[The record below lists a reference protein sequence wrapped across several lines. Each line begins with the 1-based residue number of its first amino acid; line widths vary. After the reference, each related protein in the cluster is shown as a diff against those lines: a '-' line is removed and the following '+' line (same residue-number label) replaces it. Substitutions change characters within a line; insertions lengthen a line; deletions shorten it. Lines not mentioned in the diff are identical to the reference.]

1 MTKRG
6 IVYKLI
12 VTFTSI
18 TGVVLLLVGM
28 MLSIWF
34 NREYKI
40 EKIASLDR
48 QMVLIENSTI
58 SYLKDN
64 TDANSRGLDE
74 MMQVVKEST
83 GMDTLVIDSM
93 GYIYFVSDDKYKKYE
108 FTKVNL
114 DESVVEAL
122 KRGETQS
129 YDYQIEGGEKLS
141 VYISPIY
148 KENAYAG
155 SIIMTGS
162 DDFIKTPLRIY
173 IMIWIIIAVAL
184 VISSI
189 IVYYFAQKVLVK
201 PLDEINRA
209 ARKLAKGDTAKRVHI
224 DSTDEIGELAESFN
238 IMAESLEDVDKKRK
252 DFISNVSHE
261 LRSPITSIKGFVA
274 GILDGIIPSDK
285 ENFYLQIVYNEI
297 DRLARLVNDL
307 LDISAMESGKFKLT
321 LSEFN
326 VNEII
331 RLCILNLE
339 SKINEKG
346 LKVEVVFDES
356 RQHVIGDRDR
366 VIQIITNL
374 IENAI
379 KYSSKNGKLEIN
391 AYSKG
396 DKVLVSIYNDGP
408 TISKEDIN
416 NIWDRF
422 YKSDK
427 SRTNKIS
434 MGLGLSIVR
443 LILSQHEQDIWV
455 KNIDDKG
462 VQFTFTLKRVN

>member
-34 NREYKI
+34 SREYKI
-40 EKIASLDR
+40 EKLALLDK

-64 TDANSRGLDE
+64 TDANSNGLDE

-93 GYIYFVSDDKYKKYE
+93 GYVYFVSNDEYKKYE
-108 FTKVNL
+108 FTKMNL
-114 DESVVEAL
+114 SDDIIEAL
-122 KRGETQS
+122 KRGESKS
-129 YDYQIEGGEKLS
+129 YNHKLESGEIVS

-148 KENAYAG
+148 KENSYAG
-155 SIIMTGS
+155 SIIMVGN
-162 DDFIKTPLRIY
+162 DEFIKTPLRIY
-173 IMIWIIIAVAL
+173 VMIWIIIAVAL
-184 VISSI
+184 VISSV

-209 ARKLAKGDTAKRVHI
+209 ARKLAKGDTAKRVYI
-224 DSTDEIGELAESFN
+224 DSRDEIGELAESFN

-326 VNEII
+326 INEII

-356 RQHVIGDRDR
+356 RQHVVGDRDR

-408 TISKEDIN
+408 IISKEDIN

>member
-40 EKIASLDR
+40 EKFASLDR
-48 QMVLIENSTI
+48 QMILIKTSTI
-58 SYLKDN
+58 SYLRDN
-64 TDANSRGLDE
+64 NDTNSESLNR
-74 MMQVVKEST
+74 MMQFVKDST
-83 GMDTLVIDSM
+83 GMDTLVVDSM
-93 GYIYFVSDDKYKKYE
+93 GYIYFVSSDEYKKYE

-114 DESVVEAL
+114 GEDIITTL
-122 KRGETQS
+122 KDGGSKSSTYEMNNGEQVS
-129 YDYQIEGGEKLS
+129 I
-141 VYISPIY
+141 YISPIY
-148 KENAYAG
+148 KDNSYAG
-155 SIIMTGS
+155 SIIMIGN
-162 DDFIKTPLRIY
+162 DEFIKTPLRVY
-173 IMIWIIIAVAL
+173 IMIWIIIIVAL

-201 PLDEINRA
+201 PLDEINTA
-209 ARKLAKGDTAKRVHI
+209 ARKLSKGDTAKRVYI

-261 LRSPITSIKGFVA
+261 LRSPITSIKGFIA

-285 ENFYLQIVYNEI
+285 ENFYLQIVYNEV

-307 LDISAMESGKFKLT
+307 LDISAMESGKFKLN

-326 VNEII
+326 INEII
-331 RLCILNLE
+331 RLCTLNLE

-356 RQHVIGDRDR
+356 RQHVVGDRDR
-366 VIQIITNL
+366 IIQVITNL

-379 KYSSKNGKLEIN
+379 KYSCKKGKLEIN
-391 AYSKG
+391 AYAKG
-396 DKVLVSIYNDGP
+396 DKVLVTVYNDGP
-408 TISKEDIN
+408 IIAKEDIN

-455 KNIDDKG
+455 KNIDDRG
-462 VQFTFTLKRVN
+462 VQFTFTLKRVH